1 MEHVT
6 PEKAVE
12 VLQAIDYFQFSEG
25 LRHACEAYLCTLIKK
40 STVCQL
46 FHLANMCGSLFLKEE
61 CFDFLVSNY
70 SIVSILP
77 EYTALPDD
85 LKEQIYDYVALSTAK
100 KKAAKGTTVVS
111 GGSRDKN
118 FSLL

>member
-61 CFDFLVSNY
+61 CFDFIVSNWK
-70 SIVSILP
+70 IVCELEDFNALP
-77 EYTALPDD
+77 ED
-85 LKEQIYDYVALSTAK
+85 LKEQVKDYVALAEAK
-100 KKAAKGTTVVS
+100 RGAKMVKKPEKS
-111 GGSRDKN
+111 KDRN